1 MKTNEQ
7 KVIGMQKRKIG
18 KVINIVLLVWFVCIV
33 LFWHFDLSK
42 GAFGFYDTFTM
53 APYAVFHLTVFYTL
67 ALFAIFFNSLSLY
80 HVLLLG
86 LYFPLIQ
93 LVNYPYLTIRDV
105 YLHSAPVQTILENGR
120 LVYPQDPRP
129 ESWPASFNLHGVLS
143 TVLGCDLI
151 NANYVL
157 YLFLLVSFI
166 IILYSFAK
174 MLEKKGYKL
183 ATYTTILFLCL
194 FFNHLFDNFHHFS
207 RTALGFAFLL
217 LFIVTFLCFHGRRGY
232 LLQLLTAIATLTT
245 HPFQSFA
252 LVIFATSYFVL
263 ARKSRRTNFM
273 LLSVVAFAGWFL
285 FNGSLIFYE
294 GIDRLKTFFSP
305 QYVEPLIETLAS
317 SEALPWWGVILR
329 DFFKYS
335 LVTLLGF
342 ASLAA
347 ILTLYKKR
355 TYHKHGSLLAGVI
368 ALLPMSMIMLI
379 GLLLFSDWQIS
390 RFTAFAAFPAAFS
403 SFILLDDLV
412 VYKKAKISSYKLK
425 LLNRKTLAVLLLFFI
440 ITLSAVVMV
449 LRFERNYYFGE
460 LNHPTELSSLS
471 FFFSHDRGSTVNI
484 VSWRTAV
491 YSAFFNY
498 KHSHQ
503 TLRLWY
509 TDLDEIGENSSKLLM
524 YQNQLIN
531 QSHSVIRGIRDE
543 FDFRRVDSSKTVLKT
558 IDEKIVGEFNQ
569 VYSNEY
575 YIIYSRPHN
584 PP

>member
-1 MKTNEQ
+1 
-7 KVIGMQKRKIG
+7 
-18 KVINIVLLVWFVCIV
+18 
-33 LFWHFDLSK
+33 
-42 GAFGFYDTFTM
+42 
-53 APYAVFHLTVFYTL
+53 
-67 ALFAIFFNSLSLY
+67 
-80 HVLLLG
+80 
-86 LYFPLIQ
+86 
-93 LVNYPYLTIRDV
+93 
-105 YLHSAPVQTILENGR
+105 
-120 LVYPQDPRP
+120 
-129 ESWPASFNLHGVLS
+129 
-143 TVLGCDLI
+143 
-151 NANYVL
+151 
-157 YLFLLVSFI
+157 
-166 IILYSFAK
+166 
-174 MLEKKGYKL
+174 
-183 ATYTTILFLCL
+183 
-194 FFNHLFDNFHHFS
+194 
-207 RTALGFAFLL
+207 
-217 LFIVTFLCFHGRRGY
+217 
-232 LLQLLTAIATLTT
+232 
-245 HPFQSFA
+245 
-252 LVIFATSYFVL
+252 
-263 ARKSRRTNFM
+263 M